1 MAKRKKQTSTQ
12 KAVKELSKTKNGR
25 IILIIVAIILI
36 GAAVFGYFYY
46 KKKTQE
52 AEVMNFPDVGDQDIS
67 IHFLELGNKYAGD
80 CVYIKTEDCDILIDC
95 GSRESSVPT
104 VQKYLEHYVT
114 DGTIEYTIVTHAHQD
129 HYAGFAGNTK
139 YKSIFEYFDF
149 EVVIDFAG
157 TTNGKTGQA
166 MYQRYQTSLA
176 QEVEAGATH
185 YTALQ
190 CVNETDG
197 ASTTYNIG
205 AGYTMKILDSYYYAN
220 PDTSNENNNSVC
232 CLFSNGTKNYLFTG
246 DLEQEGE
253 EKLLERN
260 TLPEVDLFKAGHHGS
275 KTSSSSDFLAVIK
288 PKTVVVCCCAGSPEY
303 TKTNSNQFPTQEFLT
318 NVHSYTDEIYVTTLY
333 TGDSTKSIDKT
344 AFTSFNGNVVYMAKG
359 DVYKVV
365 CSASSVKLKDSEWFK
380 KNRTWA

>member
-1 MAKRKKQTSTQ
+1 MAQRKKQTSTQ

-157 TTNGKTGQA
+157 TTNGRTEQPL
-166 MYQRYQTSLA
+166 YQRYQSSLA

-246 DLEQEGE
+246 DLEEEGE

-303 TKTNSNQFPTQEFLT
+303 ASGNPTPNNVFPTQIFIN
-318 NVHSYTDEIYVTTLY
+318 NVAPYTDEIYVTTLY
-333 TGDSTKSIDKT
+333 VENGKT
-344 AFTSFNGNVVYMAKG
+344 FTHFNGNVVYMAKG
-359 DVYKVV
+359 TNYLVV
-365 CSASSVKLKDSEWFK
+365 CSHSSVKLKNSDWFK
-380 KNRTWA
+380 ENRTWPT